1 MARKVKWG
9 RPTRDKYG
17 DAVRVSKCGRF
28 RVLTMPMASGR
39 NGYWNARA
47 YDAQRAD
54 GTRIGK
60 RVHDTLIEALD
71 ACEFENDPTW
81 EPS

>member
-1 MARKVKWG
+1 MKRAVKWN
-9 RPTRDKYG
+9 RPEPDKYG

-28 RVLTMPMASGR
+28 RIQTMKMASGR

-47 YDAQRAD
+47 YELQTPD
-54 GTRIGK
+54 GK
-60 RVHDTLIEALD
+60 RLGKVLHDQLIDALD
-71 ACEFENDPTW
+71 AAEYSNDPNW